1 MPQKVPHMRR
11 KTNTWYVV
19 KKVPKDR
26 VAVVGQKNIELSLK
40 TDSLVEA
47 KRRLPGA
54 LMEIQ
59 ARIDAKPVDPVV
71 RILERAAAERRSIL
85 STPDTRIYDEDIPGG
100 SDSLRDIVT
109 ELALEH
115 AYDIE
120 RQFGQEVAQRY
131 AAVIHGKG
139 LTLADQIEPW
149 LAAET
154 HITEQTKAQHR
165 KAVAELFAFLGSKA
179 VLTTDVTFYKARDFR
194 DDHLLGK
201 LELTA
206 KTANRYISSLSS
218 LWRWLI
224 DNRHIGDEKTA
235 PRSLNPWLGLGV
247 AKKKAKGSGEK
258 RTVGWSPDEL
268 LTILGSRYLGDTLR
282 PLVLLAI
289 YTGARIEELCQLRVQ
304 DVHEDDATAIPYL
317 HIRKSKTEAGVRDVP
332 LHPVLRPLVASLVEA
347 ARGLTQEGWLL
358 PNLKSGGAGGD
369 KRSHYPS
376 KAFGIMTRDRLGLTD
391 EAKKFHSF
399 RANAITALQRAGIN
413 AQTIGQL
420 VGHENGSVTFGV
432 YSDGLLVKQL
442 AEAVEKISY
451 GPKVDALAREMASAP
466 VPPWSTGPKVERR
479 DPTKPKGRPRKPL

>member
-11 KTNTWYVV
+11 KVNTWYAV

-26 VAVVGQKNIELSLK
+26 VAVVGQKNIEQSLK
-40 TDSLVEA
+40 TDSFVEA
-47 KRRLPGA
+47 KRRLPRA

-59 ARIDAKPVDPVV
+59 AKIDAKPVDPALFV
-71 RILERAAAERRSIL
+71 LEQARYRRRSIL
-85 STPDTRIYDEDIPGG
+85 NASDVSDHDEDEPT
-100 SDSLRDIVT
+100 SLRDIAT
-109 ELALEH
+109 DLALEH

-120 RQFGQEVAQRY
+120 RRFGSELAHRY
-131 AAVIHGKG
+131 AAIIHGKG
-139 LTLADQIEPW
+139 LALSDHIEPW
-149 LAAET
+149 LEAET

-165 KAVAELFAFLGSKA
+165 KAVAELFAFLGSEA
-179 VLTTDVTFYKARDFR
+179 VLNTDVTFYKARDFR

-201 LELTA
+201 LSLTA

-224 DNRHIGDEKTA
+224 DNRHIGNEKTD
-235 PRSLNPWLGLGV
+235 PRSLNPWTGLGV

-258 RTVGWSPDEL
+258 KTVGWSHDEL
-268 LTILGSRYLGDTLR
+268 STILGSKYLGDALR
-282 PLVLLAI
+282 PLVLLAM

-304 DVHEDDATAIPYL
+304 DVHEDDATGVPYV

-332 LHPVLRPLVASLVEA
+332 LHPVVRPLVASLVDA
-347 ARGLTQEGWLL
+347 ARGMTPVEWLL
-358 PNLKSGGAGGD
+358 PTLKPGGAGSD

-376 KAFGIMTRDRLGLTD
+376 KAFGIMTRDRLGLDD
-391 EAKKFHSF
+391 ERKKFHSF

-413 AQTIGQL
+413 GQTIGQL

-432 YSDGLLVKQL
+432 YSDGLLVQQL
-442 AEAVEKISY
+442 AQAVEKITY
-451 GPKVDALAREMASAP
+451 GPTVDALAQSMASAP